1 MAEGKRKS
9 ETSSAVKRRYNQ
21 KTYGAVTAYVP
32 KDLAAAF
39 KDKCAV
45 KGISQAQI
53 QKGNRGFFERV
64 NEGKGDGRPSPF
76 FRFLGG
82 GPDNG
87 TEKGRGKKGG

>member
-53 QKGNRGFFERV
+53 IKKAIEDFLSEYTRARGT
-64 NEGKGDGRPSPF
+64 GGRPPF
-76 FRFLGG
+76 FDF
-82 GPDNG
+82 
-87 TEKGRGKKGG
+87 